1 MNPDIPMLDST
12 SCPLNGVCM
21 IEAAAGTG
29 KTYNIQNLVLR
40 LILEQDI
47 PISGILVVTFTEAA
61 TAELRTRI
69 RDMLRNA
76 LNYAAGSAIP
86 EKERPRIK
94 AIMEHAAQ
102 NTPGETLVRRL
113 RNAFIDFDSSTI
125 STIHGFCQRMLTE
138 NAFESGVLFNTVI
151 QKDQDEIIL
160 DLLTDFYRREFYA
173 PDHGELRAALQ
184 DYTRFTPDLH
194 FRTICALLARPDLR
208 IRTRARK
215 PYDTRPIMER
225 ISGLL
230 DETAALFEPG
240 LLTGFGNLM
249 KKGYYPED
257 CAEAEE
263 LLLSWKKEG
272 TLYQVP
278 NTLSRFTTEQIRQNA
293 KVKFRIR
300 IEDHLNHPFFA
311 KNDLLQTEFQAY
323 SDTILFA
330 ALKYVKHEFALK
342 KRRENFQTFDDLLR
356 RVRDGILDENG
367 LLAPAIRKKYR
378 AAVVDEFQD
387 TDPVQYDIFHRL
399 FACRQDPAL
408 FMVGDPRQAIYAF
421 RGGDMATYRKAEREC
436 LELHNGRKYGLVQNF
451 RSSAPVIRAVN
462 AIFHDHP
469 FPFADPDITFSE
481 IQAPA
486 DDSGKQR
493 AGIQFHGREEP
504 APLKFTWLPPENR
517 DPTAAQ
523 LADRTIRLCAKQI
536 RKMLDDPAIRLP
548 DRESPGVMPGD
559 FAVLV
564 FTAFESERVQEALAE
579 YHIPSVIAKSGNVF
593 DSVAAEELETVLN
606 AVAAPADARLAVRA
620 MNTELIG
627 YEIPELVEMHLDDG
641 DTQNDVPLNGVQE
654 KLESLLRRWENAS
667 FIEMFHDLLAEF
679 NVRERIL
686 KKNLGERK
694 LTDLLQ
700 LREILHNEISTRR
713 LSVSGTLSFL
723 KRQRSE
729 RMRDKK
735 EEYEILLETDR
746 AAVTIMTVHKS
757 KGLEYPLVL
766 LPTLFTWNAEKFAEN
781 YHLPDGSIERDFTGS
796 AESEA
801 LASAE
806 RLQELLRLAYV
817 AITRA
822 KYYCH
827 IYWGAC
833 RSRTSALDWLFR
845 MRTLKSLPEL
855 RDMRNLLNSSQE
867 SVLNAI
873 PADWLAEPVPET
885 EILTPYTVKQAEA
898 ETLNPPHWNGKIDY
912 AWHITSYSGLT
923 PHGGDAPS
931 DYDSED
937 DEAPVERRMTG
948 IFSIP
953 GGAQTGNAWHEIL
966 EKLDFT
972 DHERRLPGLIEEKLS
987 LYGLLKNDA
996 RKEERI
1002 ALTAEM
1008 IGKVLASPLA
1018 DADGQSF
1025 TLSEIPRADRISEM
1039 EFHYRFRK
1047 GFRVDQLR
1055 TVLEPYI
1062 GEKFGGAAW
1071 DSLHGFISGGFLN
1084 GFIDLV
1090 FRLRGRFYII
1100 DWKSNRLGG
1109 SPQSFRQD
1117 GIRSAMLKHFY
1128 FLQYLIYSVA
1138 LVKFLRLKN
1147 GSFTEQDHEKYF
1159 GGVYYLF
1166 LRGITPEAPGNGI
1179 YRDRPPFA
1187 LLMQLEQLIG

>member
-1 MNPDIPMLDST
+1 MNPDIPVLDST
-12 SCPLNGVCM
+12 TCPLNGVCM

-61 TAELRTRI
+61 TAELRSRI

-76 LNYAAGSAIP
+76 LDYATGIEIP
-86 EKERPRIK
+86 EKERPRIQ
-94 AIMEHAAQ
+94 AIMEHAAR
-102 NTPGETLVRRL
+102 NASGETLARRL
-113 RNAFIDFDSSTI
+113 KNAFIDFDSSTI

-138 NAFESGVLFNTVI
+138 NAFESGLLFNTVI
-151 QKDQDEIIL
+151 RKDEDEIIL
-160 DLLTDFYRREFYA
+160 DLLTDFYRKEFYA
-173 PDHGELRAALQ
+173 PDRGELRAALQ

-194 FRTICALLARPDLR
+194 FRTICALLSRPELR

-215 PYDTRPIMER
+215 PCDTSPIMER

-230 DETAALFEPG
+230 DETAALLEPG
-240 LLTGFGNLM
+240 LLTGFGEIM

-257 CAEAEE
+257 CAEAER
-263 LLLSWKKEG
+263 LLLSWKKRG
-272 TLYQVP
+272 SLYQVP
-278 NTLSRFTTEQIRQNA
+278 ATLARFATEQLRQNV
-293 KVKFRIR
+293 KVKFRIQL
-300 IEDHLNHPFFA
+300 EDHLKHPFFT
-311 KNDLLQTEFQAY
+311 KNDELHTELQAY

-330 ALKYVKHEFALK
+330 ALEYVKHEFERK
-342 KRRENFQTFDDLLR
+342 KRRDNFQTFDDLLR
-356 RVRDGILDENG
+356 RVHDGILDENG
-367 LLAPAIRKKYR
+367 LLAPAIRKKYK

-399 FACRQDPAL
+399 FACRQEPAL

-421 RGGDMATYRKAEREC
+421 RGGDIATYRKAEREC
-436 LELHNGRKYGLVQNF
+436 LALHNGRKYGLIQNF

-462 AIFHDHP
+462 AVFHDHP
-469 FPFADPDITFSE
+469 FPFADPNITFAE

-486 DDSGKQR
+486 DSSGKQR
-493 AGIQFHGREEP
+493 AGILRHDKEVS
-504 APLKFTWLPPENR
+504 APLRFTWLPADAKE
-517 DPTAAQ
+517 PTPAQ
-523 LADRTIRLCAKQI
+523 LADRTIRLCARQI

-548 DRESPGVMPGD
+548 DRESQGVAPGD

-564 FTAFESERVQEALAE
+564 FTATESRRVQEALAE

-593 DSVAAEELETVLN
+593 DSVAAEELETVLS
-606 AVAAPADARLAVRA
+606 AIAAPADARLAIRA
-620 MNTELIG
+620 MNTDLIG
-627 YEIPELVEMHLDDG
+627 YEIPELVEMHLDG
-641 DTQNDVPLNGVQE
+641 GGIPEDVPLDGIQE
-654 KLESLLRRWENAS
+654 KFGSLLKRWENAS
-667 FIEMFHDLLAEF
+667 FVEMFHDLLEEF

-694 LTDLLQ
+694 LTDLLH

-713 LSVSGTLSFL
+713 LSVPGTLSFL
-723 KRQRSE
+723 KRQRSG

-757 KGLEYPLVL
+757 KGLEFPLVL

-796 AESEA
+796 PESEA

-833 RSRTSALDWLFR
+833 QSRTSALDWLFR
-845 MRTLKSLPEL
+845 MRTLSALPEPGEL
-855 RDMRNLLNSSQE
+855 RNRLNLSQE
-867 SVLNAI
+867 SALNSI
-873 PADWLAEPVPET
+873 PPDWLTEPVPET
-885 EILTPYTVKQAEA
+885 EFLPPYTGKQEEA
-898 ETLNPPHWNGKIDY
+898 ESLSLPDWNGKIDY

-931 DYDSED
+931 DYDSEEED
-937 DEAPVERRMTG
+937 APPEHKMTG

-966 EKLDFT
+966 ERVDFT
-972 DHERRLPGLIEEKLS
+972 DHEKRLNELIEEKLS
-987 LYGLLKNDA
+987 LCGLLRDDA

-1008 IGKVLASPLA
+1008 IGNVLAAPLT
-1018 DADGQSF
+1018 DADGQCF
-1025 TLSEIPRADRISEM
+1025 TLSEIPPEDRISEM

-1062 GEKFGGAAW
+1062 GEKLGEAAW

-1109 SPQSFRQD
+1109 TPQSFLRE
-1117 GIRSAMLKHFY
+1117 GIHSAMLKHFY

-1147 GSFTEQDHEKYF
+1147 GTFTEQDHEKYF

-1166 LRGITPEAPGNGI
+1166 LRGVTPEKPGSGI